1 MGVTALLGVGGAPR
15 IGAGFT
21 PPELRMPE
29 ITRRLDRAELGKR
42 IERAEKLLQKG
53 KTAEALEEYLLVL
66 RDDPE
71 NDVVRQL
78 TADLCLSLSR
88 NPEAVKL
95 LGELFERQ
103 VNAGD
108 ATRASLTYKK
118 LARHGSPTWQQ
129 KFRFGQLLE
138 GSNKKLA
145 VGTYEAALLDL
156 SKLGKKQESAEL
168 LDRIVA
174 IEPTQANLLRVA
186 ELASELGN
194 RKVAAGAFQKVAF
207 AAAAEG
213 GDSAQWYERAYQE
226 DASDQSIALAYAQS
240 LLAKG
245 QVGAAIFILEPQ
257 INSGPVTPEFR
268 ETYADALVGA
278 GRFAEA
284 EPLVWQL
291 FEANPARVQQV
302 IGLIGSFLDGEM
314 EEEAVALARKL
325 EQFQRRRGER
335 RQFIAIMEDITGSRR
350 ASSQMLEFLSEL
362 YNSSNRENDYC
373 TTLLKLFDLY
383 VSTADFA
390 KAAEC
395 LDRAAEVDPY
405 EPGHLKRLEM
415 LRGKVDDARFKV
427 IASRFSSASKAPEE
441 PVQTE
446 GPTLGAG
453 TLQDLM
459 LQAEILVQYGM
470 RNKAV
475 ERLQRIQ
482 ELFPREEE
490 RNEDLQRLYMSAG
503 VTPRYAGSAP
513 LPPAAVATPGP
524 APIAAPVSVPA
535 PAADPGADVRTF
547 TRVAEITRKL
557 YHQTTA
563 PAVLSTAVKEIGA
576 QWETSRCIAVM
587 GKPGLPATAMD
598 EFCVDGLKRAS
609 VAAIGELVSCL
620 HGAVDGHDPLAIPDA
635 AKSDALQSA
644 KKALAE
650 LKAETV
656 LAIPLTDGEETAGIL
671 VLVHSRPRVWQQSDM
686 VVLKTLADQMVIALN
701 NAGLRRLVKNLS
713 VTDEK
718 SGLLKRASYLDL
730 LMAESK
736 RAIQNSSALSVVL
749 MQFGKSGA
757 MLKEHGEADVQSVM
771 AKAGQMFAANIRSN
785 DLAFRYDT
793 TTIAIL
799 LGETAEKE
807 GMLAVEK
814 LRKIIGEL
822 RWPAKDGAEAQAV
835 LFSAGLAEAV
845 IRTEYDPVDVVT
857 EVINRAEHAL
867 SQAMALGLGKV
878 VALGPALATGA
889 VA

>member
-1 MGVTALLGVGGAPR
+1 M
-15 IGAGFT
+15 
-21 PPELRMPE
+21 
-29 ITRRLDRAELGKR
+29 DRAEVGKR

-53 KTAEALEEYLLVL
+53 KTAEALEEYLQVL

-78 TADLCLSLSR
+78 TADLSLSLNR
-88 NPEAVKL
+88 NADAVKL

-103 VNAGD
+103 VSAGD

-118 LARHGSPTWQQ
+118 LVRHGSPTWQQ

-156 SKLGKKQESAEL
+156 TKLGKKQEAAEV
-168 LDRIVA
+168 LDRIVS

-194 RKVAAGAFQKVAF
+194 RKAAAAAFQRVAL
-207 AAAAEG
+207 AATAEG
-213 GDSAQWYERAYQE
+213 GDPSQWYERAYQE
-226 DASDQSIALAYAQS
+226 DASDQSIALAYAKS

-257 INSGPVTPEFR
+257 LNAGPVPQDFR
-268 ETYADALVGA
+268 ETFADALVAA
-278 GRFAEA
+278 GRYAEA
-284 EPLVWQL
+284 EPLVWSL
-291 FEANPARVQQV
+291 FEQNPARVQQV
-302 IGLIGSFLDGEM
+302 IGLIGSFLDGELDD
-314 EEEAVALARKL
+314 EAVGLARKL

-335 RQFIAIMEDITGSRR
+335 RQFTAIMEDLTSTRR

-362 YNSSNRENDYC
+362 YNSSNRESDYC
-373 TTLLKLFDLY
+373 STLLKLFELY
-383 VSTADFA
+383 CSTGEFA

-395 LDRAAEVDPY
+395 LDRSAEVDPY
-405 EPGHLKRLEM
+405 EPGHLKRLDM
-415 LRGKVDDARFKV
+415 IKGKVDEARYKV
-427 IASRFSSASKAPEE
+427 IASRFSSAAKPAEE
-441 PVQTE
+441 PVHVDE
-446 GPTLGAG
+446 RTLGAG

-513 LPPAAVATPGP
+513 LPPPAAT
-524 APIAAPVSVPA
+524 PA
-535 PAADPGADVRTF
+535 PAAAAPVASVPDPAADVRTF

-557 YHQTTA
+557 YHQNTA
-563 PAVLSTAVKEIGA
+563 PAVLNTAVKEIGA
-576 QWETSRCIAVM
+576 QWEATRCIAVM
-587 GKPGLPATAMD
+587 GKAGLPPTAMD
-598 EFCVDGLKRAS
+598 EFCAEGTKRTSTGSIA
-609 VAAIGELVSCL
+609 ELVTAL
-620 HGAVDGHDPLAIPDA
+620 HSGIEGNEPLEIQDP
-635 AKSDALQSA
+635 AKWKSLENAKDALS
-644 KKALAE
+644 E
-650 LKAETV
+650 LGAATI
-656 LAIPLTDGEETAGIL
+656 LGIPLTEGEEWAGIL
-671 VLVHSRPRVWQQSDM
+671 VLVHNRPRTWQPADM
-686 VVLKTLADQMVIALN
+686 VVLKTLAEQMVIALN

-718 SGLLKRASYLDL
+718 SGLLKRASYIDL

-736 RAIQNSSALSVVL
+736 RAVQNSTPLTVLL
-749 MQFGKSGA
+749 MQFGKGGA
-757 MLKEHGEADVQSVM
+757 MVKEHGDAEVQAVM
-771 AKAGQMFAANIRSN
+771 ERAGQMFATNIRSN

-807 GMLAVEK
+807 AMMAIEK
-814 LRKIIGEL
+814 LRKIVAEL
-822 RWPAKDGAEAQAV
+822 RWSAKDGAEQGTAA
-835 LFSAGLAEAV
+835 LFSAGVAEAV
-845 IRTEYDPVDVVT
+845 IRSEFDPVDVVT

-867 SQAMALGLGKV
+867 GQAMGQGLGKV
-878 VALGPALATGA
+878 VALGPTALAAGA